1 MIRWKTAERRDVEN
15 EKIDS
20 FLAEIISVCIKHGLS
35 IGHEDCHGGFLV
47 REFNHDAAK
56 WLLEASDDTVQ

>member
-1 MIRWKTAERRDVEN
+1 MVRWKTSERRKVEN

-20 FLAEIISVCIKHGLS
+20 FLSEIINVCIKHGLS
-35 IGHEDCHGGFLV
+35 IGHEDCQGGFMV
-47 REFNHDAAK
+47 REFNQDDAE